1 VIGVAGAALFPE
13 ERVEVQEKDLKR
25 LVQSFGLELR
35 LGLPGVP
42 NAAVV
47 NLIEGCSGE
56 PCSKSTP
63 LGGCQNIFFLTT
75 LDKTP
80 RFVATIFAVAERLKY
95 PASEIGVYIQPQHQ
109 GVSQHVEFSLP
120 YDPSDAKEVAKI
132 KELYTQASE
141 ELMAQGAY
149 FSRPYGLWADLVYS
163 RDATARSVLRT
174 VKQIV
179 DPKNVLNPGKLCF

>member
-1 VIGVAGAALFPE
+1 
-13 ERVEVQEKDLKR
+13 
-25 LVQSFGLELR
+25 
-35 LGLPGVP
+35 
-42 NAAVV
+42 
-47 NLIEGCSGE
+47 
-56 PCSKSTP
+56 
-63 LGGCQNIFFLTT
+63 
-75 LDKTP
+75 
-80 RFVATIFAVAERLKY
+80 
-95 PASEIGVYIQPQHQ
+95 
-109 GVSQHVEFSLP
+109 VEFSLP